1 MVLPLPKT
9 VWQLLIQLNIHS
21 PNGLAIQFLGIF
33 PGKIK
38 TYIHK
43 NMYLN
48 IYNDFICNNQK
59 LEITQMFVNKRMN
72 KQTVT
77 YSYNGILI
85 NSQTEKTH

>member
-1 MVLPLPKT
+1 MATPYPVKHTLTKWPSNPIPGYFPRENKNLYSQKHVLKY
-9 VWQLLIQLNIHS
+9 
-21 PNGLAIQFLGIF
+21 F
-33 PGKIK
+33 
-38 TYIHK
+38 
-43 NMYLN
+43 
-48 IYNDFICNNQK
+48 NDFICNNQK